1 MNCDKAR
8 RILVDYSEGSLGDGK
23 RHAVEEHLSGCEACK
38 GELAQIERLKERILS
53 LESPERDPE
62 FWRRF
67 DNKLSQRL
75 NEEETVATDL
85 GFRRRAALPFAA
97 AAAVAAL
104 AVISLLIFGRQ
115 DIKPAHDQ
123 KLAENVTADNTVDSM
138 VLEMDAF
145 DDDILIDVL
154 LTQADSFNNDIE
166 QEAEDMFLLIEEDLR
181 AVPDEMIIHGIYEP
195 TIDDFFDD
203 LSDEEF
209 EEIYNGLASI

>member
-8 RILVDYSEGSLGDGK
+8 RILVDYAEGLLGGGK

-38 GELAQIERLKERILS
+38 GELAQIERLKERVLS
-53 LESPERDPE
+53 LESPKRDPE

-75 NEEETVATDL
+75 NEEESVATDL
-85 GFRRRAALPFAA
+85 GFRRRATLPFAA

-104 AVISLLIFGRQ
+104 AVVSLLIFGGQ
-115 DIKPAHDQ
+115 DIKPVPDPQ
-123 KLAENVTADNTVDSM
+123 LTENVTVVNTDDSM
-138 VLEMDAF
+138 VLEMDDL
-145 DDDILIDVL
+145 DDDILIEVL
-154 LTQADSFNNDIE
+154 LAQADSFNGDIE
-166 QEAEDMFLLIEEDLR
+166 QEAEDMFLLVEEDLR

-195 TIDDFFDD
+195 TIDDFLDD

-209 EEIYNGLASI
+209 EEIYQELASI